1 MKEDLNFLH
10 MDLDAFFA
18 SVEELENPK
27 LKGHPMVVG
36 GRSDR
41 GIITTANYEARK
53 YGLHSAMPIFM
64 AKQLCPNVIIVPTR
78 HNLYREKSDEVFKI
92 INNYSDKIEQMS
104 IDEAC
109 IDISHIDAD
118 PLKLAKHIQKNV
130 YQKTGLTLSIGI
142 SYNKS
147 LAKLASDW
155 NKPNGVFVIRKNM
168 VPKILEDLPIERIAG
183 IGQKTKEKLNAFG
196 VYKVYELLELSFSFL
211 KKNFGKQGEVIYNRI
226 RGIDNRVVETTRIRK
241 SLGIERTFSKD
252 IDKASELVKLLK
264 NFAEELSKDLKKRN
278 ILGHT
283 ITLKIKFN
291 NFETITRS
299 MTLENPTN
307 EFKEIYLKAYYLLR
321 TVDIKRPIRLLGL
334 TSSNLVDDNIIQL
347 SLWNLDEFNSNN
359 KRK

>member
-1 MKEDLNFLH
+1 MRDDLNFLH

-18 SVEELENPK
+18 SVEELDNPK

-36 GRSDR
+36 GKSGR

-64 AKQLCPNVIIVPTR
+64 AKELCPHVIIVPTN
-78 HNLYREKSDEVFKI
+78 HQKYRKKSDQVFRVMEK
-92 INNYSDKIEQMS
+92 YSNTIEKMS

-109 IDISHIDAD
+109 LDISHIDED
-118 PLKLAKHIQKNV
+118 PVKLARYIQRDV
-130 YQKTGLTLSIGI
+130 YRETGLTLSIGI

-168 VPKILEDLPIERIAG
+168 VPRILEDLPIEKIAG
-183 IGQKTKEKLNAFG
+183 IGAKTKEKLNSFG
-196 VYKVYELLELSFSFL
+196 VYKVSELLQLSLPFL

-226 RGIDNRVVETTRIRK
+226 RGVDERAVETTRVRK
-241 SLGIERTFSKD
+241 SLGIERTFPRD

-264 NFAEELSKDLKKRN
+264 SFAEELSLDLKKRN
-278 ILGHT
+278 IFGHT

-291 NFETITRS
+291 DFETITRS
-299 MTLENPTN
+299 MTLDNPTN
-307 EFKEIYLKAYYLLR
+307 EFKEIYLKGYYLLR
-321 TVDIKRPIRLLGL
+321 TVDIQRPIRLLGL
-334 TSSNLVDDNIIQL
+334 TASNLTNDDIVQI
-347 SLWNLDEFNSNN
+347 SLWDFNDLNTPYD
-359 KRK
+359 K